1 MEIVNIILLIV
12 IFVILLFMF
21 LKPKNGEINEIN
33 ELKKEILELKTK
45 QLEAQAESL
54 RKQQELFIQTQNMIN
69 AQLQGIMKT
78 VNENLTNTSG
88 NIINQLKIVHDIEKK
103 LGELQE
109 TSRQMQ
115 EIGKDIS
122 SLQDIFKAPKIR
134 GNIGE
139 MLLEN
144 LLGQIFPK
152 ENFEMQYQFKD
163 STKVD
168 AVIKLGQKI
177 VPVDSKF
184 PLEDFQK
191 IVEAKDNK
199 TKGIAKAA
207 FIRNV
212 KGKIDSIAEN
222 YIKPDEGT
230 YNFALMYIPAENVY
244 YEVIINESFREDD
257 KEKGNEILN
266 YAIEKK
272 VIPVSPNTM
281 YAYLMAIAYG
291 LKGLKLE
298 QKTEKIL
305 SHISAIAND
314 YKKFQESYKTLGGH
328 LKNAIGKYEETS
340 QVSLELGTKI
350 ASTAQIGVDET
361 KKLNEF

>member
-1 MEIVNIILLIV
+1 MEIVNIIFLVAIFIFLIF
-12 IFVILLFMF
+12 IFLR
-21 LKPKNGEINEIN
+21 PKTGEINEIN

-54 RKQQELFIQTQNMIN
+54 RRQQELFIQTQNMIN
-69 AQLQGIMKT
+69 SQLQGIMKT

-88 NIINQLKIVHDIEKK
+88 NIINQLKVVQDIEKK

-109 TSRQMQ
+109 TSRQMR

-144 LLGQIFPK
+144 LLGQIFSK
-152 ENFEMQYQFKD
+152 ENFQTQYKFRD
-163 STKVD
+163 NSLVD
-168 AVIKLGQKI
+168 AVIRLSGKL

-191 IVEAKDNK
+191 IVDAKDNK
-199 TKGIAKAA
+199 TKGIAKTA

-212 KGKIDSIAEN
+212 KSKIDSIAKN

-230 YNFALMYIPAENVY
+230 YDFALMYIPAENVY
-244 YEVIINESFREDD
+244 YEVIINESFKEND
-257 KEKGNEILN
+257 KEKGNEILH

-281 YAYLMAIAYG
+281 YAYLIAIAYG
-291 LKGLKLE
+291 LKGFSLE
-298 QKTEKIL
+298 KKTEQIL
-305 SHISAIAND
+305 SYISSILND
-314 YKKFQESYKTLGGH
+314 YKNFQESYKTLGGH
-328 LKNAIGKYEETS
+328 LKNAINKYEETS
-340 QVSLELGTKI
+340 QISFELGTKI
-350 ASTAQIGVDET
+350 ASTAQIGGEET
-361 KKLNEF
+361 KKLNN